1 MPKVLCTALSGESG
15 PHFELLRQAGFE
27 CDVVPRDIDLWV
39 EEDFIPQLQGYCG
52 MIAGSEPIT
61 AKVLQACP
69 ELRVISRAGVGF
81 DSVDLAECDRL
92 GIVLATTLGCNHH
105 AVAEHAIALLISVA
119 RGLPTADHGVRN
131 CAWTRTPRP
140 RVQGSTLGLVGLGR
154 IGQATATRGI
164 GLGMKVIAFDPFA
177 STEFV
182 AENGIELVTL
192 DELYTR
198 ADYVSLHAPV
208 TDETAGMIN
217 ATSIAKMKDSA
228 VLINTARG
236 ALVNEA
242 DLCDALANGK
252 LRGAGL
258 DVFEVEPLPAD
269 SPLIG
274 MRNVML
280 SDHIAGMDCES
291 HDDTW
296 EMGADTI
303 IQLRDGKWP
312 TERIQNM
319 KGVTNWSW
327 DRL

>member
-1 MPKVLCTALSGESG
+1 MPKVLCTALSGETG
-15 PHFELLRQAGFE
+15 PHFELLKQAGFE
-27 CDVVPRDIDLWV
+27 CHVVLRDVNLWV
-39 EEDFIPQLQGYCG
+39 ENDFIPQLQGYCG
-52 MIAGSEPIT
+52 VIAGSEPIT

-69 ELRVISRAGVGF
+69 ELRVVSRAGVGF
-81 DSVDLAECDRL
+81 DAVDLEECDRL
-92 GIVLATTLGCNHH
+92 GIVLATTPGCNHH
-105 AVAEHAIALLISVA
+105 AVAEHAIALLMSVA
-119 RGLPTADHGVRN
+119 RGLPTADHGVRS

-140 RVQGSTLGLVGLGR
+140 RVQGSTLGLIGLGR

-177 STEFV
+177 SADFVTEH
-182 AENGIELVTL
+182 GIELVTL
-192 DELYTR
+192 DELYAR
-198 ADYVSLHAPV
+198 SDYVSLHTPV
-208 TDETAGMIN
+208 TQETAGMIN
-217 ATSIAKMKDSA
+217 ALTISKMKDSA

-236 ALVNEA
+236 GLVNEP
-242 DLCDALANGK
+242 DLCEALATGK

-296 EMGADTI
+296 GMGADTI
-303 IQLRDGKWP
+303 IQLKNGSWP
-312 TERIQNM
+312 AERIQNL

-327 DRL
+327 DR